1 MLNFTLGPPTK
12 RAGLAICTGERG
24 FLIECTTASL
34 CERRCGYA
42 DKRSIQTGAHV
53 ITFRPAGEEKR
64 EQSALRPPV
73 CQILLASG
81 RRAVKRTTR
90 SSQLAD
96 GTRLKRAA
104 CMNLLRPFR
113 AGAQAIIYAAYTQST
128 WRLLAADSRIA
139 SQITALRYPS
149 TKSAP
154 IGATAPSLT
163 MQSNK
168 WVISC
173 TKVCSQPMI

>member
-34 CERRCGYA
+34 CERGCGYA
-42 DKRSIQTGAHV
+42 AKRSIQTGAHV

-113 AGAQAIIYAAYTQST
+113 AGARQSST
-128 WRLLAADSRIA
+128 RRTRSLPGVCSPPTPESHHKSRRCDSRRRNPR
-139 SQITALRYPS
+139 Q
-149 TKSAP
+149 SAP
-154 IGATAPSLT
+154 PRHR
-163 MQSNK
+163 
-168 WVISC
+168 
-173 TKVCSQPMI
+173 